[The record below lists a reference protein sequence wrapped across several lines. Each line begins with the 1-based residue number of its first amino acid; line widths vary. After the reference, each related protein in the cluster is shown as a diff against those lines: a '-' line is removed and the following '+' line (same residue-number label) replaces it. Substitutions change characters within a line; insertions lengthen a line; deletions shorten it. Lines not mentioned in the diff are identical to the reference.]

1 MQISSLFDTTSL
13 VQDLAKETRSE
24 RMEQRVKPSM
34 KRIIE
39 YAATLSGADTSE
51 FVSTAAFQAALDKVG
66 ALSRTRLDGEDA
78 ARFFAALERRPEPN
92 QAMKDLM
99 AGHDEGMDEDA

>member
-1 MQISSLFDTTSL
+1 MQISSMFDAASL
-13 VQDLAKETRSE
+13 AQGLAKETRSE

-34 KRIIE
+34 KQIIE
-39 YAATLSGADTSE
+39 YAASLSGTDTSE

-66 ALSRTRLDGEDA
+66 ALSRTQLDSEDA

-99 AGHDEGMDEDA
+99 AGYDEGMDEDA